1 MIYLCKGIYTLLAVV
16 YTSGVKKFT
25 GKEKEFRNGE
35 NMSNLKGISEK
46 CADVLKMHEPLVVLD
61 DVVVTA
67 DKEKLYIVSNEDGAV
82 TAFEL
87 DLLSSEIGKRTDEY
101 MAYMSY
107 CYNNSQDWVKNNIC
121 GYGSKIYL
129 ISSESEQKIQIFDV
143 KTFEKTYMD
152 AFIESKSGG
161 CGSLLSRH
169 CDAYPQCNGEYIVY
183 RNSPN
188 GNLLYRNLK
197 TGEIQYVR
205 YENGE
210 IVKTDE
216 YKLLGTQ
223 IYFCDID
230 DEYVYDIETHDVKL
244 IYEFDEG
251 SELAVCME
259 KYCQHCRAAVTEFI
273 NGYQL
278 IVAENE
284 EEDTIELAKLNLS
297 TGEMQIE
304 ELELQACR
312 DEIGEWQLD
321 NGHLYYITMNDDG
334 YLVDCDL
341 LSDDY
346 DETIIEE
353 ECPIAEDDYNESFN
367 VLGGWVYY
375 EYDDKYHK
383 ISLKDGLHII
393 CK

>member
-1 MIYLCKGIYTLLAVV
+1 
-16 YTSGVKKFT
+16 
-25 GKEKEFRNGE
+25 
-35 NMSNLKGISEK
+35 MSNLKGISEK

-87 DLLSSEIGKRTDEY
+87 SSDGIAEETDEY
-101 MAYMSY
+101 MGYY
-107 CYNNSQDWVKNNIC
+107 YNDSGCWVKHNIC

-129 ISSESEQKIQIFDV
+129 FSSDSALNQRIQVIDV

-152 AFIESKSGG
+152 VFIGKDSEFCSSFE
-161 CGSLLSRH
+161 
-169 CDAYPQCNGEYIVY
+169 AVYPQCNKQYITY
-183 RNSPN
+183 KNKNSN
-188 GNLLYRNLK
+188 VMYHDLE
-197 TGEIQYVR
+197 TGKVKYVR

-210 IVKTDE
+210 LIRPNT
-216 YKLLGTQ
+216 YKLYGTK
-223 IYFCDID
+223 IYFCESYA
-230 DEYVYDIETHDVKL
+230 EYVYDILSDETKL
-244 IYEFDEG
+244 IYEFDEDSTLDG
-251 SELAVCME
+251 SLED
-259 KYCQHCRAAVTEFI
+259 YCQYCTETVTEFI
-273 NGYQL
+273 ENWQL
-278 IVAENE
+278 TVAGNE
-284 EEDTIELAKLNLS
+284 EENTIEFAKLNLS

-334 YLVDCDL
+334 YLVDCNL

-346 DETIIEE
+346 EETIIEE